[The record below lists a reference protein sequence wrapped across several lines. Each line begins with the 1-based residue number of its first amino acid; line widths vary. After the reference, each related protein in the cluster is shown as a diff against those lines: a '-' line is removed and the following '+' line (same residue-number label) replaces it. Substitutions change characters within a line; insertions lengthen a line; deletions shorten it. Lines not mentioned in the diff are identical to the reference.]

1 MRATIY
7 LDEELHRALKI
18 KAAATDRTISELV
31 SEAVR
36 RDLAEDADDLAVFED
51 RADEP
56 VYAFEEVVRMLRE
69 RGKL

>member
-1 MRATIY
+1 MDFNPLTHFQIDQQRRSRGGWDAVHI
-7 LDEELHRALKI
+7 LPEPI
-18 KAAATDRTISELV
+18 
-31 SEAVR
+31 EAVR
-36 RDLAEDADDLAVFED
+36 RDLAEDADDLAAFED

>member
-1 MRATIY
+1 MN
-7 LDEELHRALKI
+7 
-18 KAAATDRTISELV
+18 
-31 SEAVR
+31 EAVR
-36 RDLAEDADDLAVFED
+36 RDLAEDADDLAAFGD